1 MKIKLSLYQYLN
13 FILTGL
19 IFTSCVILIFDV
31 DLHQELIIDSLSEF
45 SFSIET
51 VILFVII
58 GIVYEFGLIINR
70 IGSIFIEPIYKK
82 LHFIKF
88 NNNYKL
94 FNERKDEY
102 PILNDLS
109 REYALSRTQISLF
122 LIVAVLSAVNQRW
135 LFLCFTL
142 LLVVL
147 FSISMYKHNKKI
159 VELME

>member
-51 VILFVII
+51 VILFVFI

-88 NNNYKL
+88 NINYKL
-94 FNERKDEY
+94 YNERKDEY

-109 REYALSRTQISLF
+109 REYVLSRTQISLF

-135 LFLCFTL
+135 LFLCVTL

-147 FSISMYKHNKKI
+147 FSISMYKHSKKI
-159 VELME
+159 VELMK